1 MLLKAKRAQV
11 SIEILIL
18 VFAVL
23 FGGVILSSQMI
34 KDSGDYGEI
43 KGVKKITFEAFSGYV
58 TASNVSYVPEEIP
71 EEDEEE
77 IPEEDE
83 EDVVTETIA
92 FGLRINPGN
101 GNPVQFNITCD
112 NSAEYSYYD
121 LNNGIGLMGYSNI
134 SENNGLLIQ
143 KGTADTYTAQ
153 ATYIRVKAIGS
164 NRNII
169 VNGIPHT
176 VQAFTLES
184 KNPEKPMTF
193 AISHS
198 GGGSGKFYLTV
209 YSDSGSV
216 IFTDYGSNFN

>member
-77 IPEEDE
+77 I
-83 EDVVTETIA
+83 
-92 FGLRINPGN
+92 R
-101 GNPVQFNITCD
+101 
-112 NSAEYSYYD
+112 
-121 LNNGIGLMGYSNI
+121 NNF
-134 SENNGLLIQ
+134 
-143 KGTADTYTAQ
+143 
-153 ATYIRVKAIGS
+153 V
-164 NRNII
+164 
-169 VNGIPHT
+169 
-176 VQAFTLES
+176 
-184 KNPEKPMTF
+184 
-193 AISHS
+193 
-198 GGGSGKFYLTV
+198 
-209 YSDSGSV
+209 
-216 IFTDYGSNFN
+216 

>member
-34 KDSGDYGEI
+34 KDSGDYGEV
-43 KGVKKITFEAFSGYV
+43 KETKKITFEAFSGYLNS
-58 TASNVSYVPEEIP
+58 SNVSYVSGETP
-71 EEDEEE
+71 EEDEET
-77 IPEEDE
+77 PEEDE
-83 EDVVTETIA
+83 ETFTETIA
-92 FGLRINPGN
+92 FGLKINPGN
-101 GNPVQFNITCD
+101 GNPVEFNITCD
-112 NSAEYSYYD
+112 NSAEYTYYD
-121 LNNGIGLMGYSNI
+121 LDNGIGLRGYSNI

-153 ATYIRVKAIGS
+153 ATYIRVKATGGVGS
-164 NRNII
+164 RNII
-169 VNGIPHT
+169 VNGVPHT

-184 KNPEKPMTF
+184 KNPENPITF
-193 AISHS
+193 AISHD
-198 GGGSGKFYLTV
+198 GGGSGQFYLTV
-209 YSDSGSV
+209 YADSGSV